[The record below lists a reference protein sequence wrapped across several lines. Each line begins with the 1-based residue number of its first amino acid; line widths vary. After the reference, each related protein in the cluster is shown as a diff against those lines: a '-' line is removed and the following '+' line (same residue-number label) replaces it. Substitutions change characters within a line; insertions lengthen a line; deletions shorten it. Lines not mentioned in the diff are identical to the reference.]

1 MQTLLDESQNKT
13 TKNPP
18 EKHAPTQFPPDRAYR
33 KSQANIRLQA
43 LKQEFLLWRPAMM
56 DIKKYIAPLNGI
68 FETMPTSRA
77 QMIDHKTLLDN
88 YAVQCAKVMASGL
101 TSGMTSPSSPW
112 VKFEL
117 DIRREL
123 TTDESMWLDSATDVI
138 YFILKRSNIYSCLQG
153 CHKELGTFGTGCFI
167 VVEDYEDIVRGRLF
181 TMGQYYLGIDSKG
194 RVNAFAREFWIQV
207 GQMVDEFGYDNCSP
221 TVRNNYDYNRKDVWV
236 KINHLIEKNDTAIG
250 ELKDYENMPFR
261 SVYWDNADATDRFL
275 ATRGY
280 KRFNVIAPRWEVNS
294 TDQIYGYGPG
304 WYALGNAKE
313 LQKAKYD
320 KLTQRDKHG
329 NPPMIQ
335 DANVEG
341 HMSTIPGGVTK
352 TTANNVPNAG
362 VRPAYQIQFDAAGH
376 QLARQE
382 LMQDIDRDFFVDL
395 FKMLISRPD
404 STQMT
409 AYEVAE
415 LQQEKIMQMGPVLY
429 NIEKG
434 ELDVLIELLW
444 DIAVDNNM
452 IPVAPESLQGIP
464 IKVVYISI
472 LSQAMK
478 ALGINQIN
486 RVIGFVANLNT
497 ISPQAAA
504 QAADNIDIDFAV
516 AEVNKME
523 GAPAKIIR
531 DPRVVMDMRQQQA
544 DAAQEQALAQQQ
556 AQIAQVGGELAG
568 KAGGV
573 KMNNA
578 DGSTNAGEEFLKANG
593 MAAKK

>member
-1 MQTLLDESQNKT
+1 MTMLLDEAQNKT
-13 TKNPP
+13 TNNPA
-18 EKHAPTQFPPDRAYR
+18 EKHTPVQFPPDRAYR

-43 LKQEFLLWRPAMM
+43 MKMEYLLWRPAFM
-56 DIKKYIAPLNGI
+56 DIKKYISPLNGI
-68 FETMPTSRA
+68 FETMPTQRA

-88 YAVQCAKVMASGL
+88 YAVQCARDAASGL
-101 TSGMTSPSSPW
+101 TQGMTSPSSPW

-123 TTDESMWLDSATDVI
+123 TTSESMWLDSATDVI
-138 YFILKRSNIYSCLQG
+138 YMMLKRSNIHTCLHG
-153 CHKELGTFGTGCFI
+153 CHKELVSFGTGCFI
-167 VVEDYEDIVRGRLF
+167 IIEDYDDIVRGRQF

-194 RVNAFAREFWIQV
+194 RVNSFAREFWIQV
-207 GQMVDEFGYDNCSP
+207 GQMVEEFGYDNCSS
-221 TVRNNYDYNRKDVWV
+221 TVRNNFDYNRKDVWV
-236 KINHLIEKNDTAIG
+236 KIQHLIEPNDTMIG
-250 ELKDYENMPFR
+250 QLADYKNMKYR
-261 SVYWDNADATDRFL
+261 SVYWDNADKTDRFL

-280 KRFNVIAPRWEVNS
+280 KRFNVVAPRWEVNS

-352 TTANNVPNAG
+352 TSANNVPNAG

-382 LMQDIDRDFFVDL
+382 LQQDINQDFFIDL

-404 STQMT
+404 DKTMT

-415 LQQEKIMQMGPVLY
+415 LQQEKIMMMGPVLY

-434 ELDVLIELLW
+434 ELDVVVELLW
-444 DIAVDNNM
+444 DIAVENNL
-452 IPVAPESLQGIP
+452 IPEAPQSLQGAP
-464 IKVVYISI
+464 IKVVYTSI
-472 LSQAMK
+472 LSQAMR
-478 ALGINQIN
+478 ALGVQTINKTIA
-486 RVIGFVANLNT
+486 FVASLAT
-497 ISPQAAA
+497 IAPEIAM
-504 QAADNIDIDFAV
+504 QAADNIDIDFTV
-516 AEVNKME
+516 ADVNKME
-523 GAPAKIIR
+523 GAPAKVIR
-531 DPRVVMDMRQQQA
+531 DPKDVIQIRNARAQAQQA
-544 DAAQEQALAQQQ
+544 AQKSQMMAVTAKGMSDAGK
-556 AQIAQVGGELAG
+556 VPMDGGESNLGEKIA
-568 KAGGV
+568 KRMGV
-573 KMNNA
+573 K
-578 DGSTNAGEEFLKANG
+578 
-593 MAAKK
+593 